1 VSDAITRA
9 EAALR
14 RAIEEPHGPAGT
26 FDPPAPGLPVG
37 PGPADPAALRDPSDP
52 AAVRDPAEP
61 LFPGGPTGR
70 DLVEVF
76 ADQVASRYLDVAA
89 RDLKAKGAGYYTI
102 SSAGHE
108 HTAIVGALTRPD
120 DPAFLHYRDG
130 AFVMARARRGGAASI
145 ERDVLYSLCAAQQDP
160 VAQGRHKVWG
170 SRELWIPPQ
179 TSTIASQLPKA
190 MGAAVAIGR
199 ARRLGQTLPV
209 SDDAIA
215 VTSFG
220 DASANHASA
229 LSAINGARWAR
240 RVGNPMP
247 ILFVCE
253 DNGIGISVSTPR
265 DWIAETFGNLSGL
278 TYVPAS
284 GDIDQVWGAVA
295 SAVERCRRGRRPV
308 FLHLRT
314 VRLWGHAG
322 SDVETGYRSREEIAA
337 EEALDPLPLA
347 ARRLL
352 ALGVVSREQLTAI
365 VADTRQRIG
374 DLAEEVAATATHLAD
389 AATVIAPLAPFTPD
403 RVREEGARRA
413 PIDVREAA
421 FPHGVPE
428 QATSAQR
435 RTLAANLNAALRD
448 LLLARDEVV
457 LFGEDVGRKGGVYG
471 VTAGLQAHFG
481 TGRVFDSLLD
491 ETSILGLAQGLGL
504 LGQLPIPEIQYL
516 AYLHNA
522 IDQLRGE
529 ACSTSFFSNGQFT
542 TPMVVRIAGLAYQK
556 GFGGHFHN
564 DNAVGALRDIPGL
577 ALAVPS
583 RPADAVRMLRA
594 AVGMAA
600 ADGRVVAFLEP
611 IALYHERDL
620 YEDGDEGWV
629 QTYPDDDEVVVPG
642 EVGVH
647 GGGPAD
653 LVMVTY
659 GNGVRMSLRAARR
672 LADGGIRVRVLDLR
686 WLAPL
691 PLDAVRE
698 HAADVGA
705 VLVVDEARA
714 TGGGIAD
721 AVVAALTEVEGG
733 GPSGGVV
740 GRTGRSRRAAR
751 GNGPSARVASV
762 RSVDSYVP
770 LGPAADAVLLSEDQV
785 MAAAERLVQPARSRS
800 RGRRWRRRGAAGN

>member
-1 VSDAITRA
+1 MSDPITRA
-9 EAALR
+9 EAALD
-14 RAIEEPHGPAGT
+14 RAIEEAPVAATAVDPSSPGAG
-26 FDPPAPGLPVG
+26 
-37 PGPADPAALRDPSDP
+37 RDPS
-52 AAVRDPAEP
+52 AAPSLETSAAPRRDPSEP

-70 DLVEVF
+70 DLVALF
-76 ADQVASRYLDVAA
+76 ADQVASRCLDIAA
-89 RDLKAKGAGYYTI
+89 RDLKARGAGFYTI

-130 AFVMARARRGGAASI
+130 AFVMARARRGEATSI
-145 ERDVLYSLCAAQQDP
+145 ERDVLYSLCAAEQDP

-170 SRELWIPPQ
+170 SRQLWIPPQ

-199 ARRLGQTLPV
+199 ARRLGHTLPV
-209 SDDAIA
+209 PDDAIA

-229 LSAINGARWAR
+229 LSAINAARWGR

-265 DWIAETFGNLSGL
+265 DWVAETFGDLSGL
-278 TYVPAS
+278 TYVPAT
-284 GDIDQVWGAVA
+284 GDIDQVWAAVA
-295 SAVERCRRGRRPV
+295 SAVDRCRRGRRPV
-308 FLHLRT
+308 FLHVRT

-322 SDVETGYRSREEIAA
+322 SDVEAGYRSREEIAA
-337 EEALDPLPLA
+337 EESLDPLPLA

-352 ALGVVSREQLTAI
+352 GLGVASREELTQI
-365 VADTRQRIG
+365 VADTRARIRELT
-374 DLAEEVAATATHLAD
+374 DEVAATATHLTD
-389 AATVIAPLAPFTPD
+389 APTVVAPLAPFTPD
-403 RVREEGARRA
+403 RVRAEGARRA
-413 PIDVREAA
+413 PAEVREAA

-428 QATSAQR
+428 LETASQR

-448 LLLARDEVV
+448 QLLARDEVV
-457 LFGEDVGRKGGVYG
+457 VFGEDVGRKGGVYG

-481 TGRVFDSLLD
+481 TGRVFDTLLD

-504 LGQLPIPEIQYL
+504 LGQVPIPEIQYL

-542 TPMVVRIAGLAYQK
+542 TPMVLRIAGLAYQK

-564 DNAVGALRDIPGL
+564 DNAIGALRDIPGL

-620 YEDGDEGWV
+620 HDHGDEGWLE
-629 QTYPDDDEVVVPG
+629 TYPDDDEVVVPG
-642 EVGVH
+642 DVGVH

-653 LVMVTY
+653 LVLVTY

-672 LADGGIRVRVLDLR
+672 LADRGIRARVLDLR

-691 PLDAVRE
+691 PVDAIRQ
-698 HAADVGA
+698 HAEDVGT

-721 AVVAALTEVEGG
+721 AVVASLVEDRGSGGDGG
-733 GPSGGVV
+733 GRPGAPAPA
-740 GRTGRSRRAAR
+740 TGAR
-751 GNGPSARVASV
+751 VRVASV

-785 MAAAERLVQPARSRS
+785 VAAAERLHRGQRSQGL
-800 RGRRWRRRGAAGN
+800 GRWWSQRRRVTRAGGQQRS

>member
-1 VSDAITRA
+1 MDPIARS
-9 EAALR
+9 EAALDA
-14 RAIEEPHGPAGT
+14 AIEEGVEPS
-26 FDPPAPGLPVG
+26 AP
-37 PGPADPAALRDPSDP
+37 RDPDAPLLP
-52 AAVRDPAEP
+52 A
-61 LFPGGPTGR
+61 GPTGR
-70 DLVEVF
+70 ELLELF
-76 ADQVASRYLDVAA
+76 ADQVASRVLDIVARELRA
-89 RDLKAKGAGYYTI
+89 EQAGFYTI

-108 HTAIVGALTRPD
+108 HTAVVGALTRPD

-130 AFVMARARRGGAASI
+130 AFVVARARRGGVASI
-145 ERDVLYSLCAAQQDP
+145 ERDVLYSLCAAEQDP

-199 ARRLGQTLPV
+199 ARRLGLDLPV
-209 SDDAIA
+209 ADDAIA
-215 VTSFG
+215 ITSFG
-220 DASANHASA
+220 DASVNHASA
-229 LSAINGARWAR
+229 LSAINAARWAQ

-265 DWIAETFGNLSGL
+265 GWIAETYGRISGL
-278 TYVPAS
+278 TYVAAD
-284 GDIDQVWGAVA
+284 GEVDEVWAAVR
-295 SAVERCRRGRRPV
+295 SAVTRCRAARTPV
-308 FLHLRT
+308 FLHLQT

-322 SDVETGYRSREEIAA
+322 SDVESGYRDRAEI
-337 EEALDPLPLA
+337 EADEARDPLPRA
-347 ARRLL
+347 ARRLVE
-352 ALGVVSREQLTAI
+352 LGVVSKRELATLVTGTRARIREEAERVVATASHLSE
-365 VADTRQRIG
+365 VAD
-374 DLAEEVAATATHLAD
+374 V
-389 AATVIAPLAPFTPD
+389 VAPLAPFSAAA
-403 RVREEGARRA
+403 VRREGARRA
-413 PIDVREAA
+413 PAEVREAS
-421 FPHGVPE
+421 FRPGLPE
-428 QATSAQR
+428 QASMPQR

-448 LLLARDEVV
+448 LLLARDEAVV
-457 LFGEDVGRKGGVYG
+457 FGEDVGRKGGVYG
-471 VTAGLQAHFG
+471 VTSGLQTSFG
-481 TGRVFDSLLD
+481 TGRVFDTLLD

-529 ACSTSFFSNGQFT
+529 ACSTGFFSNGQFRA
-542 TPMVVRIAGLAYQK
+542 PMVLRIAGLAYQK

-564 DNAVGALRDIPGL
+564 DNSVGALRDIPGL

-620 YEDGDEGWV
+620 HTDGDEGWLD
-629 QTYPDDDEVVVPG
+629 TYPADDEVAVPG
-642 EVGVH
+642 EVGVF
-647 GGGPAD
+647 GDGSAEV
-653 LVMVTY
+653 LLVTY
-659 GNGVRMSLRAARR
+659 GNGLRMSLRAARR
-672 LADGGIRVRVLDLR
+672 LAEDGMAVRVLDVR

-691 PLDAVRE
+691 PMDAIHE

-721 AVVAALTEVEGG
+721 AVIASLAE
-733 GPSGGVV
+733 SG
-740 GRTGRSRRAAR
+740 TGAR
-751 GNGPSARVASV
+751 LASV
-762 RSVDSYVP
+762 RSVDTYVP
-770 LGPAADAVLLSEDQV
+770 LGPAADAVLLSEQQIV
-785 MAAAERLVQPARSRS
+785 VAATNVHARPKPSR
-800 RGRRWRRRGAAGN
+800 RRWRPMR